1 MQNQEQEIQANLIFF
16 FLSSIELGMHHYQL
30 VNVESEVPNMS

>member
-1 MQNQEQEIQANLIFF
+1 MQNQEQEIQDNLIF

-30 VNVESEVPNMS
+30 VNVGSEVPNMS